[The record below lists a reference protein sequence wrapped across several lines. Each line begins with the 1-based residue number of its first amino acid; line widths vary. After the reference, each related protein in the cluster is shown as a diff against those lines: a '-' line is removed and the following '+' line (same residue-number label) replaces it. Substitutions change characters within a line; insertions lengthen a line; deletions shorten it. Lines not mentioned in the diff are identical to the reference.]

1 MGGNPIVFIH
11 ACARRVCTYTGADV
25 CGKTFCDALIIALG
39 WQLFGRAGKDVAGH
53 PCWSTLRHW
62 SSLFE
67 VLQVAVTGSSSSSGR
82 CPVTRTALVLE
93 NNTCPFW
100 VNEGQECKEWIVL
113 ILILGPVIG
122 PAVVTGPCPG
132 CMQL

>member
-1 MGGNPIVFIH
+1 M
-11 ACARRVCTYTGADV
+11 

-53 PCWSTLRHW
+53 ACRSTLRHW

-82 CPVTRTALVLE
+82 CPVTRTALVLGNE
-93 NNTCPFW
+93 TCQFR

-113 ILILGPVIG
+113 ILILGP
-122 PAVVTGPCPG
+122 AVVTGPGPG

>member
-1 MGGNPIVFIH
+1 M
-11 ACARRVCTYTGADV
+11 

-39 WQLFGRAGKDVAGH
+39 WQLFGRAGRDVGGH
-53 PCWSTLRHW
+53 ACRSTLRHW

-67 VLQVAVTGSSSSSGR
+67 VPQVAVTGSSSSSGR
-82 CPVTRTALVLE
+82 CPVPRTALVLG
-93 NNTCPFW
+93 NKTCQFR

-113 ILILGPVIG
+113 ILILGP
-122 PAVVTGPCPG
+122 AVVTGPGPG